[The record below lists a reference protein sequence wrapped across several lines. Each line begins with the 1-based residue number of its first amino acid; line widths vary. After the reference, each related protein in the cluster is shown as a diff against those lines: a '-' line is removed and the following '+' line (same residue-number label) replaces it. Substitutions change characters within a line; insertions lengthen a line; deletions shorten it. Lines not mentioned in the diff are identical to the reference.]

1 MKPKWRRTKAQV
13 EKDKA
18 PEWRR
23 MKAQVEKDESP
34 EAETLSRLLI
44 SFSLGSLL
52 NQFQTYQGNP
62 CGVYPDLSSFTGSGV
77 IQISVACIKRS
88 APRAGDN
95 GGVYHQLDGFQRLLL
110 DAMTTQMQRLLKR
123 NNEELYR
130 RIEGLEHQMNP
141 NAGRPYG
148 GNIRVNDG
156 SNRIE
161 GQDRIEGVKLNI
173 QHAFSY
179 NDYSEEQ
186 KVKLAAATFSDYAL
200 KNQREMKR
208 EEGREID
215 TWTEMRR
222 VMRKRYVPT
231 SYSRTMRQKLQ
242 RLSQGSLIVEDK
254 EMEMALVRANIE
266 EDTKAVHDGFTNKI
280 SFQHHD
286 QKIIHKPLS
295 LREVCDDQ
303 IRRREKRKQ
312 ERDNSEASQRNR
324 KRKSDTLER
333 WSDTQE
339 RESDNSNQLTIYE
352 FKDVFPKE
360 IPLGL
365 PPSRSI
371 EHQVDL
377 LPEASFPNR
386 PTYNSKPQET
396 QHKDAQAKVEYV
408 KRLYD
413 QVKVQIAKKNES
425 YTKQANKKRKEVVL
439 EPGDDL
445 GPLRENE
452 GMMRILKLAKYR
464 LKAQVK
470 KDEGPSGEGQ
480 SPRVEKDED
489 PEAETLS
496 RLLISFSLGSLLNQ
510 SQTYQGNPCG
520 VYPDLSSFNGSGV
533 IQISIACIKR
543 SAPSQ
548 DHIS

>member
-1 MKPKWRRTKAQV
+1 MA
-13 EKDKA
+13 
-18 PEWRR
+18 
-23 MKAQVEKDESP
+23 
-34 EAETLSRLLI
+34 
-44 SFSLGSLL
+44 G
-52 NQFQTYQGNP
+52 
-62 CGVYPDLSSFTGSGV
+62 
-77 IQISVACIKRS
+77 
-88 APRAGDN
+88 AGDN
-95 GGVYHQLDGFQRLLL
+95 GGVYHQLDGFQHLLL
-110 DAMTTQMQRLLKR
+110 DSMTTQMQRLLNR
-123 NNEELYR
+123 NNEVLYR
-130 RIEGLEHQMNP
+130 RIERLEHQMNP

-148 GNIRVNDG
+148 GNRRVNDG

-161 GQDRIEGVKLNI
+161 GQDRIEGVKLNVSSFKGRSDLDAYVDWEMTI

-179 NDYSEEQ
+179 NDYPEEQ

-200 KNQREMKR
+200 IWWKKNQREMKR

-242 RLSQGSLIVEDK
+242 RLSQGSLTVEDK
-254 EMEMALVRANIE
+254 EMEMALVRVNIE

-295 LREVCDDQ
+295 LRE
-303 IRRREKRKQ
+303 
-312 ERDNSEASQRNR
+312 
-324 KRKSDTLER
+324 
-333 WSDTQE
+333 
-339 RESDNSNQLTIYE
+339 E

-360 IPLGL
+360 IPHGL

-377 LPEASFPNR
+377 LLEASLPNK

-396 QHKDAQAKVEYV
+396 QHKDAQVKVEYV

-439 EPGDDL
+439 EPSDDP
-445 GPLRENE
+445 GHLRANVFQEGGNDENPE
-452 GMMRILKLAKYR
+452 ICQIQAK
-464 LKAQVK
+464 
-470 KDEGPSGEGQ
+470 GPSGEGQ
-480 SPRVEKDED
+480 RPKWRRIK
-489 PEAETLS
+489 PPS
-496 RLLISFSLGSLLNQ
+496 REE
-510 SQTYQGNPCG
+510 
-520 VYPDLSSFNGSGV
+520 
-533 IQISIACIKR
+533 
-543 SAPSQ
+543 
-548 DHIS
+548 

>member
-1 MKPKWRRTKAQV
+1 MA
-13 EKDKA
+13 
-18 PEWRR
+18 
-23 MKAQVEKDESP
+23 
-34 EAETLSRLLI
+34 
-44 SFSLGSLL
+44 G
-52 NQFQTYQGNP
+52 
-62 CGVYPDLSSFTGSGV
+62 
-77 IQISVACIKRS
+77 
-88 APRAGDN
+88 AGDN
-95 GGVYHQLDGFQRLLL
+95 GGVYHQLNGFQRLLL

-141 NAGRPYG
+141 NVGRPYG
-148 GNIRVNDG
+148 GNKRVNDG

-161 GQDRIEGVKLNI
+161 GQDRIEGVKLNVSSFKGRSDLDAYLTWEMKI

-179 NDYSEEQ
+179 NDYPEEQ

-200 KNQREMKR
+200 VWWKKNQREMKR

-222 VMRKRYVPT
+222 VIQKRYVPT
-231 SYSRTMRQKLQ
+231 SYSRTMRHKLQ

-266 EDTKAVHDGFTNKI
+266 EDTKVVHDGFTNKI

-303 IRRREKRKQ
+303 IRKSEKREQ
-312 ERDNSEASQRNR
+312 EKDNSEAPQRNR

-339 RESDNSNQLTIYE
+339 RDVQPLLQE
-352 FKDVFPKE
+352 FKDVFSKE
-360 IPLGL
+360 IPHGL

-377 LPEASFPNR
+377 LPEALLPN
-386 PTYNSKPQET
+386 
-396 QHKDAQAKVEYV
+396 
-408 KRLYD
+408 RLYD

-425 YTKQANKKRKEVVL
+425 YAKQANKKRKEVVL
-439 EPGDDL
+439 EPGDDP
-445 GPLRENE
+445 GHLRANVFQEGGNDENPE
-452 GMMRILKLAKYR
+452 NGQIQAK
-464 LKAQVK
+464 
-470 KDEGPSGEGQ
+470 GPSGEG
-480 SPRVEKDED
+480 
-489 PEAETLS
+489 
-496 RLLISFSLGSLLNQ
+496 
-510 SQTYQGNPCG
+510 
-520 VYPDLSSFNGSGV
+520 
-533 IQISIACIKR
+533 
-543 SAPSQ
+543 
-548 DHIS
+548 

>member
-1 MKPKWRRTKAQV
+1 
-13 EKDKA
+13 
-18 PEWRR
+18 
-23 MKAQVEKDESP
+23 
-34 EAETLSRLLI
+34 
-44 SFSLGSLL
+44 
-52 NQFQTYQGNP
+52 
-62 CGVYPDLSSFTGSGV
+62 
-77 IQISVACIKRS
+77 
-88 APRAGDN
+88 
-95 GGVYHQLDGFQRLLL
+95 
-110 DAMTTQMQRLLKR
+110 
-123 NNEELYR
+123 
-130 RIEGLEHQMNP
+130 MNP

-161 GQDRIEGVKLNI
+161 GQDRIEGIKPNVSSFKGRSDPDAYLTWEMKI
-173 QHAFSY
+173 KHAFSY
-179 NDYSEEQ
+179 NDYPEEQ
-186 KVKLAAATFSDYAL
+186 KVKLAVATFSYYAL
-200 KNQREMKR
+200 VWWKKNQREMKR

-222 VMRKRYVPT
+222 VMQKRYVPT

-266 EDTKAVHDGFTNKI
+266 KDTKVVHDGFTNKI

-303 IRRREKRKQ
+303 IRRREQ

-339 RESDNSNQLTIYE
+339 RESDNSNQLTIYVSPSVQPLLQE
-352 FKDVFPKE
+352 FKNVFPKE
-360 IPLGL
+360 IPHGL

-377 LPEASFPNR
+377 LPEASLPNR

-396 QHKDAQAKVEYV
+396 KHKDAQAKVEYV

-413 QVKVQIAKKNES
+413 QVKVQIAKNNES

-439 EPGDDL
+439 EPGDN
-445 GPLRENE
+445 PEH
-452 GMMRILKLAKYR
+452 
-464 LKAQVK
+464 LKANVFQEGGN
-470 KDEGPSGEGQ
+470 DEN
-480 SPRVEKDED
+480 
-489 PEAETLS
+489 PET
-496 RLLISFSLGSLLNQ
+496 G
-510 SQTYQGNPCG
+510 
-520 VYPDLSSFNGSGV
+520 
-533 IQISIACIKR
+533 
-543 SAPSQ
+543 
-548 DHIS
+548 